1 MKFILGKKIDMT
13 QVWRGDEVVPV
24 TRIQAGPCSVVQIKN
39 NAKDKYSAIQ
49 LSFGARKEKNVNKAQ
64 KGHIKKSGIDGSP
77 RYMREFRLDKN
88 GASESIAI
96 NIGDAID
103 VSTFAPGDIVKVTGI
118 SKGKG
123 FQGVVKKYGFS
134 GSKKTHGNKD
144 QERMP
149 GSNGA
154 TGPAHVFKGA
164 RMPGRMGGD
173 KVTTTN
179 LEIIAVDKANNLLLI
194 NGAVPGVRNG
204 LVKIS
209 GQGELI
215 FNSKNKISEPEMPAV
230 EVKEEKV
237 EIVDEN
243 IEKVV
248 EEAHEKIIKS
258 EKLDNEEK

>member
-13 QVWRGDEVVPV
+13 QVWRGDDVVPV
-24 TRIQAGPCSVVQIKN
+24 TRIQAGPCTVVQIKN
-39 NAKDKYSAIQ
+39 KTKDKYSAIQ
-49 LSFGARKEKNVNKAQ
+49 ICFDSRKEKNINKAQ
-64 KGHIKKSGIDGSP
+64 KGHTKKAGIAASP

-88 GASESIAI
+88 GSDEKIDI

-103 VSTFAPGDIVKVTGI
+103 VLTFAPGDIVKITGI

-123 FQGVVKKYGFS
+123 FQGVVKQFGFS

-154 TGPAHVFKGA
+154 TGPAHVFKGS

-173 KVTTTN
+173 QVTTTN
-179 LEIIAVDKANNLLLI
+179 LEIIEVDKDNNILLVK
-194 NGAVPGVRNG
+194 GAVPGVRNG
-204 LVKIS
+204 LVEIS
-209 GQGELI
+209 GKGELV
-215 FNSKNKISEPEMPAV
+215 FNPKNKINEPEIIVPEEKEAV
-230 EVKEEKV
+230 E
-237 EIVDEN
+237 EN

-248 EEAHEKIIKS
+248 EEAHEKIAE
-258 EKLDNEEK
+258 EKLETKEEK